1 MRFPILKFPL
11 FVLWVLAWEIVCGVA
26 VGQDGV
32 YPWLDPQTSSPVFI
46 EPETVATDG
55 SAARKL
61 VSLRAAPTQPMRWNW
76 NFRLFGL
83 DTWLATILLLLV
95 AMILMILLIW
105 IASRTEI
112 GKNNQLPKLDF
123 EHNRELI
130 RSLPFQ
136 LDVEIGDCRQLA
148 ERAYQQGDYRKAMIY
163 LFSHSLIHL
172 DQHDLLRLRRGKTNR
187 QYLREVSRFQAVA
200 AYLNTLIVP
209 FEAVFFGNKA
219 LSREQFET
227 VWNGLNSFEHQVQAI
242 PQAEVPL

>member
-1 MRFPILKFPL
+1 M
-11 FVLWVLAWEIVCGVA
+11 
-26 VGQDGV
+26 
-32 YPWLDPQTSSPVFI
+32 
-46 EPETVATDG
+46 
-55 SAARKL
+55 
-61 VSLRAAPTQPMRWNW
+61 PTRRMNW
-76 NFRLFGL
+76 NFNWSGL
-83 DTWLATILLLLV
+83 DNWLAAILLLLV
-95 AMILMILLIW
+95 AAVVLILLIW
-105 IASRTEI
+105 IASKTEI
-112 GKNNQLPKLDF
+112 GKKKSRSPKLDF

-136 LDVEIGDCRQLA
+136 LDVEIGDRRQLA